1 MQWVYVPKIRS
12 KNSSG
17 TVLHTF
23 YPTFPPVQVGPPTY
37 EKVVAANELL
47 DYSQVEYLRGFRA
60 HLPIIFEQAA
70 GHIDGYPH
78 SLETVLSDLGAASTN
93 YLEASLNDNLVAYPT
108 AFDNAIWNKNQCS
121 VTATNI
127 TDPLGGTTA
136 DEITPDAG
144 ATEAYV
150 FQQGL
155 VPVTFSAGQVYTF
168 SIYAKAA
175 SGTPSVNLRLTNQ
188 LAAPR
193 GTVSMALTT
202 SWQRFSVSGTVRES
216 DIALNV
222 YIGGISSFTEADG
235 PIDLWGAQLV
245 EGPLTPYID
254 PANAWKR
261 INIGD
266 SYNATMPS
274 GKRVALHSEIELI
287 GYALQTTIPS
297 PDSGLW

>member
-12 KNSSG
+12 KNGSG

-70 GHIDGYPH
+70 GHIGGYPN

-93 YLEASLNDNLVAYPT
+93 YLEASLNDNLLAYPT
-108 AFDNAIWNKNQCS
+108 AFDNVIWAKNQCS

-127 TDPLGGTTA
+127 TDPLGGATA
-136 DEITPDAG
+136 DRITPDTG
-144 ATEAYV
+144 ATNAYV
-150 FQQGL
+150 YQSEL
-155 VPVTFSAGQVYTF
+155 APVTLQAGQMYTL
-168 SIYAKAA
+168 SVYAKAA
-175 SGTPSVNLRLTNQ
+175 SGTPFINLSIRNQ
-188 LAAPR
+188 GWIVRSLV
-193 GTVSMALTT
+193 TVTLTT
-202 SWQRFSVSGTVRES
+202 SWQRFSVSGTFQAGDTSLMV
-216 DIALNV
+216 I
-222 YIGGISSFTEADG
+222 IGQFAEAVG

-254 PANAWKR
+254 PSNAWKR
-261 INIGD
+261 VNIGD

-287 GYALQTTIPS
+287 GYALQTAIPS

>member
-1 MQWVYVPKIRS
+1 MQWVYSLKIRS

-23 YPTFPPVQVGPPTY
+23 CPTFPPVQVGPPTY

-47 DYSQVEYLRGFRA
+47 NYSQVEYLRGFRA
-60 HLPIIFEQAA
+60 HLPIIFEQAD
-70 GHIDGYPH
+70 GHIDGYPD

-108 AFDNAIWNKNQCS
+108 AFDNAAWGKSQCS

-127 TDPLGGTTA
+127 TDPLGGVTA
-136 DEITPDAG
+136 DEITPNSG
-144 ATEAYV
+144 ATVAYV
-150 FQQGL
+150 YQSGL
-155 VPVTFSAGQVYTF
+155 APATFSVGQMYTA
-168 SIYAKAA
+168 SVYAKAA
-175 SGTPSVNLRLTNQ
+175 SGTPPIQIKITNQ
-188 LAAPR
+188 DGTALR
-193 GTVSMALTT
+193 GNTSGTLST
-202 SWQRFSVSGTVRES
+202 SWQRFSVSGTVQAS
-216 DIALNV
+216 DTAFMIV
-222 YIGGISSFTEADG
+222 IGYFAAANG

-254 PANAWKR
+254 PSMVWKR
-261 INIGD
+261 VNIGD

-287 GYALQTTIPS
+287 GYALQTAIFA
-297 PDSGLW
+297 PDSGFW

>member
-1 MQWVYVPKIRS
+1 MQWVYAPKIRS
-12 KNSSG
+12 RNSSG

-70 GHIDGYPH
+70 GHIDGFPD

-93 YLEASLNDNLVAYPT
+93 YLEASLNDNLIAYPT
-108 AFDNAIWNKNQCS
+108 AFDNAVWGKNQCS

-127 TDPLGGTTA
+127 TDPLGGATA
-136 DEITPDAG
+136 ERITPNTG
-144 ATEAYV
+144 ATNAFV
-150 FQQGL
+150 SQTGL
-155 VPVTFSAGQVYTF
+155 VPATLQAGQMYTL
-168 SIYAKAA
+168 SVYAKAA
-175 SGTPSVNLRLTNQ
+175 SGTPSIILVISHQGWT
-188 LAAPR
+188 AR
-193 GTVSMALTT
+193 GMATVTLTT
-202 SWQRFSVSGTVRES
+202 SWQRFSVSGAVQAGDTSLIV
-216 DIALNV
+216 V
-222 YIGGISSFTEADG
+222 IGQFPEAAG

-261 INIGD
+261 VNIGD